1 MVLFFKSRRVAFGD
15 AVGGRNPPPP
25 PWGHKFGVW
34 FLPAT
39 LPGAGLWDGP
49 SAPPTQLG
57 DGSAVGPC
65 DVELDLSA
73 LPNRDLALPSVRA
86 YSGEQGCTPGGRGLA
101 LFFKNFG
108 EILAFLFRC
117 VCVCVLLF
125 FTLIFWFV
133 KKFWSEFSLR
143 ANSC

>member
-25 PWGHKFGVW
+25 PLGSQIRCMVPACN
-34 FLPAT
+34 PAT

-101 LFFKNFG
+101 LFLAKFG
-108 EILAFLFRC
+108 LFC
-117 VCVCVLLF
+117 SVVCVYVLLF
-125 FTLIFWFV
+125 FTLFF
-133 KKFWSEFSLR
+133 FGF
-143 ANSC
+143 C